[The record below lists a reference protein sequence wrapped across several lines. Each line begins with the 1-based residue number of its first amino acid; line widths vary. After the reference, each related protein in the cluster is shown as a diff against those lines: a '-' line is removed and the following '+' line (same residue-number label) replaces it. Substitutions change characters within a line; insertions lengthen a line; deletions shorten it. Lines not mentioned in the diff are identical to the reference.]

1 MSTCEKCGS
10 PLNQH
15 LICTR
20 CGIDH
25 SSFLRHTAFAMK
37 MLGLVCATIGVAMI
51 VFGDQLKTDTHPY
64 DLWLFAGAF
73 VVVGFVMFM
82 REWKA

>member
-1 MSTCEKCGS
+1 
-10 PLNQH
+10 
-15 LICTR
+15 
-20 CGIDH
+20 
-25 SSFLRHTAFAMK
+25 MK